1 MAIQWF
7 PGHMHRARKQIA
19 EAMPQVDLVIEVLD
33 ARLPYSSSNPLIPE
47 LGQDKPILKLLN
59 KADLADPERT
69 KIWLDY
75 FNGLQDVQAMALT
88 GLERKQVKSI
98 TQYCHQMLPQ
108 RREQKQS
115 IRTMIMGIPNVGKS
129 TLINTL
135 AGRVVAKA
143 GNQPALTRHPQQIKI
158 QDGIVLSDTPG
169 ILWPKIDN
177 VSSGFRLAASGAVRD
192 TALDYLEVATYAGDL
207 LVSDYGSLICERYKL
222 KELPANGE
230 QLVDA
235 IGRKRGCLRSGGVVD
250 MHKASEIFIHELR
263 SGKIGLIT
271 YETPDTMEKELKE
284 VAEIAAAKEAAKAA
298 KQAERNKG
306 KRQPTGDSPNS

>member
-1 MAIQWF
+1 MAIQWY

-19 EAMPQVDLVIEVLD
+19 EVMPQIDLIIEVLD
-33 ARLPYSSSNPLIPE
+33 ARLPYSSSNPLVPE
-47 LGQDKPILKLLN
+47 LSADKPVLKLLN
-59 KADLADPERT
+59 KADLADPART
-69 KIWLDY
+69 QIWLDY
-75 FNGLQDVQAMALT
+75 FNQQDGVQAMALT

-98 TQYCHQMLPQ
+98 TQYCHELLPQ

-115 IRTMIMGIPNVGKS
+115 IRTIIMGIPNVGKS

-177 VSSGFRLAASGAVRD
+177 VASGYRLAASGAVRD
-192 TALDYLEVATYAGDL
+192 TAIDYFDVATYAGNL
-207 LVSDYGSLICERYKL
+207 LVQDYSELIVERYKL
-222 KELPANGE
+222 KETPKNGE
-230 QLVDA
+230 ELIDA

-250 MHKASEIFIHELR
+250 MHKAAEIFIHELR
-263 SGKIGLIT
+263 GGKIGLIT
-271 YETPDTMEKELKE
+271 YESPQSMEKEMKE
-284 VAEIAAAKEAAKAA
+284 VEEIAAAKEAAKAEKEA
-298 KQAERNKG
+298 ARRKG
-306 KRQPTGDSPNS
+306 KRQPYEPK